1 MHEHLPLLLNKGNT
15 FLRELGHFVRHFARV
30 AGVGLVWIRAWPGMF
45 SGRADDSGEVTARAR
60 KSNRLGYST
69 AEKGVLRDGRR
80 RTPSRRQGPSG
91 VSGITSRTSGGSE
104 NQKLIISI
112 HIPKTGGTTFVDVLR
127 KCAEEVL
134 YLDYSQEGGLG
145 STALFRRG
153 KRLKAPFDSVVD
165 DLASL
170 QGRSVIHGHFA
181 PKKYSGRFPDAVYV
195 TWLRDPVER
204 VVSHYFYWQRSYLP
218 GDARWE
224 QVVAQKMSLEQFAQL
239 DFTRDVYSRWFS
251 PLGVERFAFVGIM
264 EEYDR
269 SLELFRRLICPDIQ
283 LDTTLRNQNP
293 NRGGNFYDLG
303 PELRRKILELNQRDA
318 YVYLDGVRRFRSLCA
333 QVGL

>member
-15 FLRELGHFVRHFARV
+15 LLRELGHFVRHFARF

-45 SGRADDSGEVTARAR
+45 SGRAADNGGVTERAR
-60 KSNRLGYST
+60 NSNHLGYST
-69 AEKGVLRDGRR
+69 AEKGVLRD
-80 RTPSRRQGPSG
+80 SRKHTQPWREGLSG
-91 VSGITSRTSGGSE
+91 VSGIAGGISDCSK

-134 YLDYSQEGGLG
+134 YLDYSHEVGLG

-153 KRLKAPFDSVVD
+153 KRLKAPFESVVD
-165 DLASL
+165 DLESL

-181 PKKYSGRFPDAVYV
+181 PKKYSGRFPNAIYV

-224 QVVAQKMSLEQFAQL
+224 QVAMQKMSLEQFAQL
-239 DFTRDVYSRWFS
+239 DFARDVYSRWFS
-251 PLGVERFAFVGIM
+251 PLGVERFDFVGIM

-269 SLELFRRLICPDIQ
+269 SLEMFRRLICPEIQ
-283 LDTTLRNQNP
+283 LDSTLRNQNP